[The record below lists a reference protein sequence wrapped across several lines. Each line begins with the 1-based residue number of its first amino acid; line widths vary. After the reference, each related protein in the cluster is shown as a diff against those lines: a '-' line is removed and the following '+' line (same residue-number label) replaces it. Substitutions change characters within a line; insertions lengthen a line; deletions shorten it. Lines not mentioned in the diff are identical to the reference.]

1 MPDPQPGTPAEPDR
15 VEDPAAPEA
24 LDATERPDP
33 AERPDPTEQP
43 DQAAVARLAARARRL
58 AEVFGD
64 VLPSTTADERDDR
77 DRAGEPDPDAQL
89 LADRPPHHDRD
100 R

>member
-1 MPDPQPGTPAEPDR
+1 VPAEP
-15 VEDPAAPEA
+15 PA
-24 LDATERPDP
+24 P
-33 AERPDPTEQP
+33 AERPEPAESAGPSGPPPLTEE
-43 DQAAVARLAARARRL
+43 RRRRL

-64 VLPSTTADERDDR
+64 VLPVTTGDERDDR
-77 DRAGEPDPDAQL
+77 DRSAQRTADEDL